1 MLTRSATAILAL
13 ATLALAAR
21 LVFQPD
27 PRDGLRQADA
37 LFTAGRYHDALAAY
51 RRVASNAPGDAT
63 ARLRL
68 GMVLVIRGEGPAASR
83 ELGRALGLGIDPAEA
98 ALARLYQGRMA
109 ADMGYGDEAVRAWAQ
124 IPPSSPLYGPRL
136 ALEAEERLRAGDYA
150 TAEARYRAA
159 LAAGLPES
167 WRAAAHLRLAALRAS
182 SDSVGALA
190 ELRAASAPPR
200 GVQPVELPLIAPL
213 IPPARPDAGQLAAA
227 LAADEAT
234 RPQILGQLYLHA
246 GLLPLAEVQFVAAQA
261 LGDVAHRAGT
271 YAAYTRW
278 ISGDPE
284 GSAAQLRTLAA
295 AAPGDPRPR
304 AMLALIYLA
313 ARDAPAALAE
323 IQAAQGIAPRDP
335 EALLALGRWHAAQ
348 RDYTAAAAA
357 YDEARRAA
365 SPAERGRYALEQ
377 ARYHLEVAIEVCDAG
392 LPAAVTAATLL
403 PEDAGAWSALS
414 RAQLACG
421 DAARARQ
428 AAERALTLAPASPEA
443 FYHLGRALGA
453 LGERRAAQQALV
465 RAADLAPASV
475 WRVRAEA
482 QMAALGLAITAN
494 TP

>member
-1 MLTRSATAILAL
+1 MAILAL
-13 ATLALAAR
+13 ATLALAAH

-27 PRDGLRQADA
+27 PRDVLRQADA

-51 RRVASNAPGDAT
+51 RQVTRHAPGDAT

-83 ELGRALGLGIDPAEA
+83 ELGRALGLGIDPAET

-109 ADMGYGDEAVRAWAQ
+109 ADMGYSDEAARSWAQ
-124 IPPSSPLYGPRL
+124 IPPTSPMYGPRL
-136 ALEAEERLRAGDYA
+136 VLEAEERLRAGDYA
-150 TAEARYRAA
+150 AAESGYRAA

-167 WRAAAHLRLAALRAS
+167 WRTAAHLRLAALRAS
-182 SDSVGALA
+182 SDRAGALA

-200 GVQPVELPLIAPL
+200 GARPVELPLIAPL
-213 IPPARPDAGQLAAA
+213 IPPARPDTAQIAAA
-227 LAADEAT
+227 LAASEAT
-234 RPQILGQLYLHA
+234 RPQLLGQLYLDA
-246 GLLPLAEVQFVAAQA
+246 GLLPLAEAQFAAAQA
-261 LGDVAHRAGT
+261 YGDVAQRAGT

-278 ISGDPE
+278 ISGDQE

-295 AAPGDPRPR
+295 AAPDDPRPR
-304 AMLALIYLA
+304 AMLALVYLT
-313 ARDAPAALAE
+313 ARDTPAALAE
-323 IQAAQGIAPRDP
+323 IEAAQGIAPRDP

-365 SPAERGRYALEQ
+365 SPAKRGIYALEQ
-377 ARYHLEVAIEVCDAG
+377 ARYHLEVAIGVCDAG
-392 LPAAVTAATLL
+392 LPAAITAATLL

-414 RAQLACG
+414 AAQLACG

-428 AAERALTLAPASPEA
+428 AAERALALAPASPEA
-443 FYHLGRALGA
+443 YYHLGRALAA

-465 RAADLAPASV
+465 RAADLAPASA
-475 WRVRAEA
+475 WRTRAEA
-482 QMAALGLAITAN
+482 QMVALGLIMPAN